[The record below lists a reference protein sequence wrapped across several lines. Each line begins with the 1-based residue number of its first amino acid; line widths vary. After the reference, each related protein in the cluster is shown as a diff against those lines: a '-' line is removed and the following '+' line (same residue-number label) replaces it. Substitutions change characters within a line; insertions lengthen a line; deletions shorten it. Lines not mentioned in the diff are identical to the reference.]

1 VGTQGADHRSRSSP
15 GWLVS
20 APYQRIDPE
29 MFEHGGLGSLQG
41 LAGCRGGFL
50 RTQKLPGGATGVSLA
65 AGPGRQPCAIVLLGL
80 LAERAAGTRVAS
92 QGRNRGSSTSP
103 TPLANDPPWNAE
115 DGPENT
121 SNYYDRDS
129 QEPKRADS
137 QTGFGGPLCDA
148 TPPMRV

>member
-1 VGTQGADHRSRSSP
+1 
-15 GWLVS
+15 
-20 APYQRIDPE
+20 

-50 RTQKLPGGATGVSLA
+50 RTQKLHGSATGVSLA

-92 QGRNRGSSTSP
+92 QGRNRRGSTSP
-103 TPLANDPPWNAE
+103 TPPANDSPWNAQ
-115 DGPENT
+115 DGPEKT
-121 SNYYDRDS
+121 SNRDERDS

-137 QTGFGGPLCDA
+137 QNGIVGP
-148 TPPMRV
+148 P